1 VTDINVNAK
10 NLINYYCS
18 MKVAP
23 EYALLVKGPWGCGK
37 SHLVKDC
44 IKELEEANK
53 EFKFL
58 YVSLYGIN
66 DISDIEA
73 KFFEQLNPTMNK
85 ILSNKKVMF
94 ASRIAKGVLKG
105 ALKIDLDGDDK
116 PDVTASIAVPDINLA
131 DYLTD
136 TSNCILVF
144 DDLERC
150 ELGLQVVLG
159 YINYFIEKDGYK
171 VLIIADEEKLIT
183 KYSSDEEEYKY
194 LDIKE
199 KLIGK
204 TVQVEPDVSSVFDN
218 FVEELFPADNASDLV
233 ANNKVQVILNRNKD
247 RVIQIFK
254 QSKHENLRSLRKCIL
269 DLTQWIEIFDGDIK
283 NNNEVLEHFLS
294 IFVAISL
301 EVHSGGIEPDHIV
314 KLLGDNSYVLG
325 LNDDGFEKEFKDYK
339 EITGKYSINFEET
352 LLDISDWKNWFDRG
366 FIDQESVNNILRKSQ
381 YLQKQSA
388 PEWKKLLHLFD
399 LEQSDFEQLKASVWQ
414 SFESFEIIDF
424 GEIKHVIGLYLY
436 LAEAKLID
444 KTSSEVVTEAQEI
457 VKQALANNKLD
468 IPDSLNPEHDFG
480 SYEGFAY
487 FSNETKEFHE
497 FNEYFCAE
505 IYAYQAKQRKNETPN
520 LLTLMNENV
529 EGFTTL
535 MCDQSGES
543 KSFAYKSVLDSIPVD
558 KFIKEIEYLS
568 NANKKLVCQA
578 LRMRYRNQGGLS
590 LEAEFKWINT
600 VLEQIESKYKD
611 INTLDSLVMIKFAEW
626 IRPHVKTFA
635 SNTLDKQK

>member
-1 VTDINVNAK
+1 
-10 NLINYYCS
+10 

-37 SHLVKDC
+37 SHLVKGC
-44 IKELEEANK
+44 IKGLQEANQ

-73 KFFEQLNPTMNK
+73 RFFEQLNPTMNK
-85 ILSNKKVMF
+85 ILTNKKVMF

-116 PDVTASIAVPDINLA
+116 PDATASIAVPDINLA
-131 DYLTD
+131 EYLTD

-150 ELGLQVVLG
+150 ELDLQVILG

-218 FVEELFPADNASDLV
+218 FVDELFPAGNASDLV

-247 RVIQIFK
+247 RIIQIFK

-325 LNDDGFEKEFKDYK
+325 LNDDDFEKEFKAYK

-352 LLDISDWKNWFDRG
+352 LLDISDWKNWFDKG
-366 FIDQESVNNILRKSQ
+366 FIDQENVNNILRKSQ

-388 PEWKKLLHLFD
+388 PEWKKLLHIFD
-399 LEQSDFEQLKASVWQ
+399 LEQSEFEQLKVTVW
-414 SFESFEIIDF
+414 ESFENFEIKEF
-424 GEIKHVIGLYLY
+424 GEIKHVVGIYLY
-436 LAEAKLID
+436 LADVNLFD
-444 KTSSEVVTEAQEI
+444 KTPDEVVTKAKTI
-457 VKQALANNKLD
+457 VKQGLSKDKFN
-468 IPDSLNPEHDFG
+468 ISDSLNPEHDYG

-487 FSNETKEFHE
+487 FNNETKEFHE
-497 FNEYFCAE
+497 FNEHFCTE
-505 IYAYQAKQRKNETPN
+505 IYAYQAKQRESEIPS
-520 LLTLMNENV
+520 LLALMSNNV
-529 EGFTTL
+529 EEFTTL
-535 MCDQSGES
+535 LCDQSGES

-558 KFIKEIEYLS
+558 KFIKEIESLS
-568 NANKKLVCQA
+568 NANKKQVGQA
-578 LRMRYRNQGGLS
+578 LRMRYRNQGGTS
-590 LEAEFKWINT
+590 MKAELEWINS
-600 VLEQIESKYKD
+600 VINKIESKHKG
-611 INTLDSLVMIKFAEW
+611 NKTLDGLVMFKFAEW
-626 IRPHVKTFA
+626 IKPHV
-635 SNTLDKQK
+635 

>member
-1 VTDINVNAK
+1 
-10 NLINYYCS
+10 

-37 SHLVKDC
+37 SHLVKSC
-44 IKELEEANK
+44 IKGLEEANQ

-73 KFFEQLNPTMNK
+73 RFFEQLNPTMNK

-105 ALKIDLDGDDK
+105 ALKIDLDGDGK
-116 PDVTASIAVPDINLA
+116 TDVTASIAVPDINLA

-136 TSNCILVF
+136 TGNCILVF

-150 ELGLQVVLG
+150 ELDLQVILG

-171 VLIIADEEKLIT
+171 VLIIADEDKLIT
-183 KYSSDEEEYKY
+183 KYSSDEEGYKY

-204 TVQVEPDVSSVFDN
+204 TVQVEPDVSRVFVT
-218 FVEELFPADNASDLV
+218 FVNELFPAESSRNLV
-233 ANNKVQVILNRNKD
+233 ANNEVQIILNHNKD
-247 RVIQIFK
+247 RIIQIFK

-294 IFVAISL
+294 LFVAISL
-301 EVHSGGIEPDHIV
+301 EGHSGGVEPDYIE
-314 KLLGDNSYVLG
+314 KLLGDGSYVLG
-325 LNDDGFEKEFKDYK
+325 LSDDDLKKETKAYKD
-339 EITGKYSINFEET
+339 ITEKYSINFVET
-352 LLDISDWKNWFDRG
+352 LLDISDWKNWFDKG
-366 FIDQESVNNILRKSQ
+366 FIDQENVNNILRKSQ

-388 PEWKKLLHLFD
+388 PDWKKLLHVFD
-399 LEQSDFEQLKASVWQ
+399 LEQSDFEQLKVSVWQ

-424 GEIKHVIGLYLY
+424 GAIKHVIGLYLY
-436 LAEAKLID
+436 LAEVNLID
-444 KTSSEVVTEAQEI
+444 KTSIEVVTAAKAI
-457 VKQALANNKLD
+457 VEQGLINNKFD
-468 IPDSLNPEHDFG
+468 IPDSLNPEDDYG

-487 FSNETKEFHE
+487 FNNDAKEFHE
-497 FNEYFCAE
+497 FNDFFCTQ
-505 IYAYQAKQRKNETPN
+505 IYIFQAKQREKEIPT
-520 LLTLMNENV
+520 LLELMSDKVTE
-529 EGFTTL
+529 FTKL

-543 KSFAYKSVLDSIPVD
+543 NSFAYKSVLDGIPVD
-558 KFIKEIEYLS
+558 EFIKFIASLS
-568 NANKKLVCQA
+568 NAQKKLVCQA
-578 LRMRYRNQGGLS
+578 LRMRYRNKGGS
-590 LEAEFKWINT
+590 SMEAEFKWINT

-626 IRPHVKTFA
+626 IKPHI
-635 SNTLDKQK
+635 